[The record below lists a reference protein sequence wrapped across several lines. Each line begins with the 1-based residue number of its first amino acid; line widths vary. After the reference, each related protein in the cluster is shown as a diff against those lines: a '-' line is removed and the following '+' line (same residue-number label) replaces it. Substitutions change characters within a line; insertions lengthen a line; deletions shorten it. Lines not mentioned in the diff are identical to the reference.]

1 MRGPRIAMVAPS
13 LDILGGQGVQAQ
25 ALAEGLRRDRWDVSL
40 IPINPDFPAG
50 LRWLRG
56 FPYARTLLNEAL
68 YLPSLRRLRDADT
81 VHVFSA
87 SYWSFLLAP
96 VPAMA
101 AGRRWGKRVVLHYH
115 SGEAEDH
122 LGRWGRRVHPWL
134 RLADEIVVPSEYL
147 REVFARY
154 GYRTRVIP
162 NVVDTSAFRF
172 RPRRPLRPRFVST
185 RNFEAYYRVDNT
197 LEAFA
202 IVKRRHPQAS
212 LTLAGHGSLDRRL
225 REQAS
230 GLGGQEVRFCG
241 RVGPPDMPALYDE
254 ADIFLN
260 SSVVDNQPV
269 SVLEAFASGLPVIST
284 GTGDIGRMLRHGDTG
299 LIVPADDPQAMAAA
313 AIELLEHPDRA
324 LPMTQRARREA
335 EKHSWRAV
343 REAWTETYLA
353 GAAGAPSV
361 RGTPSAAP
369 SSGAASCAAPRSG
382 SRAGM
387 LGASPPE
394 E

>member
-1 MRGPRIAMVAPS
+1 MRSPRLAIVAPS
-13 LDILGGQGVQAQ
+13 LDILGGQGVQAH
-25 ALAEGLRRDRWDVSL
+25 ALLEGLRRDGWDAALV
-40 IPINPDFPAG
+40 PIDPPFPGG

-56 FPYARTLLNEAL
+56 YRYARTVLNQAL
-68 YLPSLRRLRDADT
+68 YLPSLRRLRDADA

-101 AGRRWGKRVVLHYH
+101 AARRWGKRVVLHYH

-147 REVFARY
+147 REVFTRH

-162 NVVDTSAFRF
+162 NVVDTSTFRF

-202 IVKRRHPQAS
+202 VIKRRHPYAT
-212 LTLAGHGSLDRRL
+212 LALAGHGSLEGRL
-225 REQAS
+225 RERAS
-230 GLGGQEVRFCG
+230 RLGVWDVRFCG
-241 RVGPPDMPALYDE
+241 RVAPRDMPGLYDE

-269 SVLEAFASGLPVIST
+269 SVLEAFAAGLPVIST
-284 GTGDIGRMLRHGDTG
+284 GTGDISRMLRHGDTG
-299 LIVPADDPQAMAAA
+299 LIVSAGDPGAMAAA
-313 AIELLEHPDRA
+313 ATELLEDPDRA
-324 LPMTQRARREA
+324 LQMAHRARREA
-335 EKHSWRAV
+335 EKYSWPAV
-343 REAWTETYLA
+343 RGAWTEAYLA
-353 GAAGAPSV
+353 GA
-361 RGTPSAAP
+361 SAT
-369 SSGAASCAAPRSG
+369 R
-382 SRAGM
+382 RAG
-387 LGASPPE
+387 
-394 E
+394 